1 MSDSSKASALA
12 TRMVHTLPGWGMW
25 ANDLRDFETPYG
37 RVGFRQASVLWV
49 LVNEILPESSRTPT
63 GIAKHFGVQ
72 NSAITRAVDKLV
84 LGGYLTRSISDRD
97 RRIHFLEATEHGKNV
112 SNWIQHLY
120 TAPLQSELEM
130 LSDDERESLA
140 IHVEMLYRMISRI
153 REIPMAETPIR

>member
-49 LVNEILPESSRTPT
+49 LVNEVLPPAHRTPT

-72 NSAITRAVDKLV
+72 NSAITRAVDKLI
-84 LGGYLTRSISDRD
+84 LGGYLTRTISDKDHRV
-97 RRIHFLEATEHGKNV
+97 HLLEATEHGKNV
-112 SNWIQHLY
+112 SDWIQRLY
-120 TAPLQSELEM
+120 TAPLQEELET
-130 LSDDERESLA
+130 LSQKEMDSLA
-140 IHVEMLYRMISRI
+140 THVELLYRMISRI
-153 REIPMAETPIR
+153 RDIPMMEAP